1 MKYIFNYFTK
11 KFLPRWLVLALDLFL
26 VSLSWFLAYLLR
38 FNFNLTDV
46 VTFISVWH
54 LFIVIPV
61 YGFYF
66 LKTKSYAG
74 VLRHSTIED
83 ATRIFSASVLSGIT
97 IALVTF
103 AGRTINL
110 PDWIMIPYSVII
122 INSLLIATSLV
133 LIRILAKMF
142 FHDWFIDYKNS
153 KKIMIYGAG
162 WKGKITLHTILI
174 DTSLKNRVIGFI
186 DDNPA
191 LNGKYISGT
200 PIYSPK
206 TAFEKI
212 VKEHEVSEIILAI
225 DDAKITKRRKQEI
238 TDECLN
244 LNLTV
249 KEVPPVKNWING
261 QLQINAIR
269 TISIED
275 LLGRSSIQLD
285 RKKIEAGLKES
296 VVLVTGAAGS
306 IGSEIVRQ
314 LIDFRVKRVILYD
327 KAESDLYD
335 LQQEILRRKSHNDF
349 IVIVGDVTNPVKLR
363 KVFTKFS
370 PTIVFNAAAYKHVPL
385 MEEFPEEAIR
395 VNIGGTKILADLSIE
410 FNVEKF
416 VFISTDKAVNPT
428 NVMGATKLI
437 SEMYIQSLV
446 QSEKIST
453 KFIITR
459 FGNVLGSNGS
469 VVPLFKKQIEEGG
482 PVTITHKDITRYFMT
497 IPEACQLVLE
507 AGTMGKGGEIF
518 VFDMGEPVKIYDLA
532 KKMISLSG
540 YVPGKDIKIEITG
553 LRPGEKLY
561 EELLG
566 DREALQPTHNEKI
579 LIGKIIKYDLQI
591 ANEITDLLVNINELE
606 RQELVEYLMRIV
618 PEFVSKNSHYSLTDN
633 FDSNTNEYKS
643 IISKKARKIAL
654 MNQKI

>member
-1 MKYIFNYFTK
+1 MEYIFNYFTK
-11 KFLPRWLVLALDLFL
+11 KFLPRWFVLTLDLFI
-26 VSLSWFLAYLLR
+26 VSLSWFTAYLLR
-38 FNFNLTDV
+38 FNFNLTEV
-46 VTFISVWH
+46 VAFISVWH
-54 LFIVIPV
+54 LFIIIPV
-61 YGFYF
+61 HAFYF
-66 LKTKSYAG
+66 FKTKSYAG

-83 ATRIFSASVLSGIT
+83 ATRIFTASVLAGIT
-97 IALVTF
+97 IALITF
-103 AGRTINL
+103 TGRKTNVGE
-110 PDWIMIPYSVII
+110 WIIIPYSVII
-122 INSLLIATSLV
+122 INSLLISTFLV
-133 LIRILAKMF
+133 MVRILAKMF
-142 FHDWFIDYKNS
+142 FQDWFIDYKNS

-162 WKGKITLHTILI
+162 WKGKITLQTLLV
-174 DTSLKNRVIGFI
+174 DTSLKNKVIGFI

-191 LNGKYISGT
+191 LNGKYISGA

-225 DDAKITKRRKQEI
+225 DDAKITKKRKQEI
-238 TDECLN
+238 TDECLSF
-244 LNLTV
+244 NLTV
-249 KEVPPVKNWING
+249 KEVPPVKKWING
-261 QLQINAIR
+261 ELQINSIR
-269 TISIED
+269 AISIED

-285 RKKIEAGLKES
+285 RNKIEAGLKES

-327 KAESDLYD
+327 KAESDLYN
-335 LQQEILRRKSHNDF
+335 LQQEILRKKSHNDF
-349 IVIVGDVTNPVKLR
+349 IVIVGDVTNAVKLR
-363 KVFTKFS
+363 RVFTKYS

-385 MEEFPEEAIR
+385 MEEFPSEAIK
-395 VNIGGTKILADLSIE
+395 VNIGGTKILADLSID

-428 NVMGATKLI
+428 NVMGATKRI

-469 VVPLFKKQIEEGG
+469 VVPLFKKQIEDGG
-482 PVTITHKDITRYFMT
+482 PVTITHKKITRFFMT

-532 KKMISLSG
+532 KKMIVLSG
-540 YVPGKDIKIEITG
+540 YVPEKDIKIEVTG

-561 EELLG
+561 EELIG
-566 DREALQPTHNEKI
+566 DREELQPTHNEKI
-579 LIGKIIKYDLQI
+579 LIAKIIRYDLQI
-591 ANEITDLLVNINELE
+591 ANEITDLLVNIDELE
-606 RQELVEYLMRIV
+606 REELVEYLMKIV
-618 PEFVSKNSHYSLTDN
+618 PEFVSMNSHYNFTDSKSLKN
-633 FDSNTNEYKS
+633 NEYKD
-643 IISKKARKIAL
+643 IISRKARQIAL
-654 MNQKI
+654 INQKI